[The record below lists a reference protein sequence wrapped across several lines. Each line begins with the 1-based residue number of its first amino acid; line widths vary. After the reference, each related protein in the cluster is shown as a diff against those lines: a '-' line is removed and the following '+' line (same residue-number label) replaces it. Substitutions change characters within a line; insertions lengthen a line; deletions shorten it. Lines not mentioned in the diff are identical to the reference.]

1 MYFLAAYGE
10 NILTGGGTIQNVT
23 NADGTITLGV
33 VNESDEAVEYG
44 WMYYA
49 VAVLALIVAAVP
61 LVLAVGVAV
70 RAHKAQKAQQRDGAS
85 NDDEQSDEKA
95 KGEKKT
101 TAKKERAEAELEFG
115 NPVGVTAGD
124 DPPP

>member
-1 MYFLAAYGE
+1 
-10 NILTGGGTIQNVT
+10 V
-23 NADGTITLGV
+23 
-33 VNESDEAVEYG
+33 
-44 WMYYA
+44 YYA
-49 VAVLALIVAAVP
+49 VAILALIVAAVP

-70 RAHKAQKAQQRDGAS
+70 RAHKAQKAQRDSAS
-85 NDDEQSDEKA
+85 NDEEKV

-101 TAKKERAEAELEFG
+101 TAKQERAKAELGFE